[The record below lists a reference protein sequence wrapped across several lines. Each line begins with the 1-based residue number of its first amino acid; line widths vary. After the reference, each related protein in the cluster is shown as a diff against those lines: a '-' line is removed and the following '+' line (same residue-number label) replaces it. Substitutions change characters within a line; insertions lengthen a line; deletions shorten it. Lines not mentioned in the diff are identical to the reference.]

1 MTSRSEENNMDFSL
15 ALALL
20 RQGHL
25 IQRKGWNGKGVTLHL
40 QEPDAK
46 SKMTLPYIYL
56 QYPAGSN
63 YPTGARVPWL
73 ASQTDLLSN
82 DWAIAAP
89 ATAAVDLIRLPVV
102 SAPQTAQEP
111 AKRRGRPKGSTKAK
125 KARVVDPDAPYG
137 RKLDG
142 TPKAAPGRKKAAP
155 PAAQ

>member
-1 MTSRSEENNMDFSL
+1 MDFSL

-20 RQGHL
+20 RQGHS
-25 IQRKGWNGKGVTLHL
+25 IQRKGWDGKGLTLHL
-40 QEPDAK
+40 QSPDAQ
-46 SKMTLPYIYL
+46 SKMTIPYIYM
-56 QYPAGSN
+56 QFPEG
-63 YPTGARVPWL
+63 GKVPWL
-73 ASQTDLLSN
+73 PSQMDVLES

-89 ATAAVDLIRLPVV
+89 ATATVELIRLPVV

-125 KARVVDPDAPYG
+125 RARVVDPAAPYG

-155 PAAQ
+155 AAPATPAAQ